1 MLGFKLFPNIN
12 PEEVL
17 KVDANKSNNQKLTDF
32 VESKKTDQQIERMKK
47 EIIQA
52 RKKQQ
57 IFQKEID
64 SIVGKMVEEGFAQV
78 VTKKVR
84 KHGSSH
90 KLRIVTEPDEKLDKS
105 KKN

>member
-47 EIIQA
+47 EI
-52 RKKQQ
+52 
-57 IFQKEID
+57 
-64 SIVGKMVEEGFAQV
+64 V
-78 VTKKVR
+78 
-84 KHGSSH
+84 
-90 KLRIVTEPDEKLDKS
+90 
-105 KKN
+105 